1 MNIAVFQRKRP
12 GRSGSTWLAAALL
25 GVAAVLF
32 LGLGVWQLD
41 RAEEKR
47 RLAAE
52 IDANTELPPLEL
64 TGPLTA
70 GEAPAFRRASV
81 QGRFEESR
89 GVLIGNRRFQGRPGF
104 HVVTPFRI
112 AGSEYRVLVNRGWI
126 AATEGRPPELP
137 ADDRPQTMHGE
148 IRYPE
153 PPALVLADAEA
164 RAQWGRVWPYLTV
177 EDFAEQAAYPLLPML
192 LLQAPEEGSSFQRDW
207 SRKPPNPGMHTGYA
221 IQWFAFAAI
230 ATGVAIVMLYRQ
242 GVRHD

>member
-12 GRSGSTWLAAALL
+12 GRSGSAWLAAALL

-32 LGLGVWQLD
+32 VGLGVWQLD

-47 RLAAE
+47 QLAAS
-52 IDANTELPPLEL
+52 IAANADAPALEL
-64 TGPLTA
+64 TGELSA
-70 GEAPAFRRASV
+70 GEAPEFRRAFV
-81 QGRFEESR
+81 QGRFEASR
-89 GVLIGNRRFQGRPGF
+89 SVLIGNRRFQGRPGF
-104 HVVTPFRI
+104 HVVSPLHI
-112 AGSEYRVLVNRGWI
+112 SGSEYRVLVNRGWI
-126 AATEGRPPELP
+126 AATEGRLPELP
-137 ADDRPQTMHGE
+137 ADHALQTVYGE
-148 IRYPE
+148 VRYPE
-153 PPALVLADAEA
+153 PPALVLADTEA

-177 EDFAEQAAYPLLPML
+177 EDFAAQAGYPLLPML

-207 SRKPPNPGMHTGYA
+207 SHKPPNPDMHTGYA